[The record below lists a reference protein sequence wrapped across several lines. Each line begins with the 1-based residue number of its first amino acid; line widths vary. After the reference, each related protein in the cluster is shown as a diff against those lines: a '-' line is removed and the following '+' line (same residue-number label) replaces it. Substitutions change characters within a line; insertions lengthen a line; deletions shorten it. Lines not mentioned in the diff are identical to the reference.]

1 MADNLISAALAGQQG
16 TPDAGTVGTEQ
27 TATEQAQPQVNYV
40 TEEKLNAAMDE
51 LKRTIQSSTDKSY
64 NRVQKMIANMK
75 QAGVQNPTYE
85 QASAMLAMQEQQSE
99 PSSNTERETAQ
110 PQPESVGNPDV
121 KEWIRK
127 VGGDPTKNCWND
139 IYDAVQESGVEMIT
153 RDDPEY
159 EKYFSENGKPKVFPK
174 ERHFVRA
181 FEQALADKKQR
192 LSQSGEEEKSTPASS
207 PALGSGGV
215 KSSFIPFKDTSPNQ
229 LITAGLKQ

>member
-1 MADNLISAALAGQQG
+1 MADTLIGAALAGQQG

-27 TATEQAQPQVNYV
+27 TANEQAQPQVNYV
-40 TEEKLNAAMDE
+40 TEEKLNAAIE
-51 LKRTIQSSTDKSY
+51 GLKRTIQSSNDKSY
-64 NRVQKMIANMK
+64 NKVQKMIASMK

-85 QASAMLAMQEQQSE
+85 QASAMLAMQEEAQSE
-99 PSSNTERETAQ
+99 PVNTERETAQ
-110 PQPESVGNPDV
+110 PSAESTGNPDM
-121 KEWIRK
+121 KEWIKK
-127 VGGDPTKNCWND
+127 VGGDPGKSCWED

-153 RDDPEY
+153 KDDPEY

-174 ERHFVRA
+174 PRHFVRA

-192 LSQSGEEEKSTPASS
+192 LSESGDEKSTPASS
-207 PALGSGGV
+207 PALGSGGG

>member
-27 TATEQAQPQVNYV
+27 TANEQAQPQVNYV

-85 QASAMLAMQEQQSE
+85 QASAMLAMQEEQSE
-99 PSSNTERETAQ
+99 PASNTERETAR

-121 KEWIRK
+121 KEWIKK

-159 EKYFSENGKPKVFPK
+159 EKYFSENGKPKVFLK

-181 FEQALADKKQR
+181 FEQALAEKKQR